1 MAKKAFLLIL
11 GILAGIAI
19 QAQSA
24 DDFLKKAIEKNKSY
38 NDISVIF
45 NYQMINS
52 SACIYENINGY
63 ASMKGG
69 SYIMNI
75 DGQEM
80 ICDGTTLWTHLIDD
94 EEVMISE
101 VTDENNTS
109 PIAIIDSFSQ
119 NITASFV
126 ESDNPDI
133 KIIEV
138 KENEGNTF
146 ETVRLHFDI
155 KDLNIKK
162 VHIIVGDGN
171 EFIYEITD
179 FKTNQNLPDSMFTFD
194 ESMHPNVEVIDM
206 R

>member
-1 MAKKAFLLIL
+1 MARKTFLLIL
-11 GILAGIAI
+11 GILASII
-19 QAQSA
+19 MQAQSA
-24 DDFLKKAIEKNKSY
+24 DDFLKQAIEKNKSY

-45 NYQMINS
+45 NYQMINN
-52 SACIYENINGY
+52 SAGIYENINGY
-63 ASMKGG
+63 ASMKGD
-69 SYIMNI
+69 SYIMNV

-80 ICDGTTLWTHLIDD
+80 ICDGTTLWTYLVDD

-101 VTDENNTS
+101 VTDDSNTS

-138 KENEGNTF
+138 KENEGDTF
-146 ETVRLHFDI
+146 ETVRLYFDI

-194 ESMHPNVEVIDM
+194 ETMHPNVEVIDM

>member
-1 MAKKAFLLIL
+1 MVKKAFLLIL
-11 GILAGIAI
+11 GILASII
-19 QAQSA
+19 MQAQSA
-24 DDFLKKAIEKNKSY
+24 DEFLKQAIEKNKSY

-52 SACIYENINGY
+52 SAGIYENINGY

-101 VTDENNTS
+101 VTDDSNSS

-119 NITASFV
+119 DITASFV

-138 KENEGNTF
+138 KENKGDTF
-146 ETVRLHFDI
+146 ETVRLYFDI

-162 VHIIVGDGN
+162 VHVIVGDGN

-179 FKTNQNLPDSMFTFD
+179 FKTNQNLPDNMFIFD
-194 ESMHPNVEVIDM
+194 ENLYPNVEVIDM

>member
-1 MAKKAFLLIL
+1 MVKKAFLLIL
-11 GILAGIAI
+11 GILASIAI

-24 DDFLKKAIEKNKSY
+24 DEFLKQAIEKNKSY
-38 NDISVIF
+38 NDISIIF
-45 NYQMINS
+45 NYQMINN
-52 SACIYENINGY
+52 SAGIYENINGY
-63 ASMKGG
+63 ASMKGD
-69 SYIMNI
+69 SYIMNV

-80 ICDGTTLWTHLIDD
+80 ICDGTTLWTYLVDD

-101 VTDENNTS
+101 VTDDSNTS

-126 ESDNPDI
+126 ESDNHDI

-138 KENEGNTF
+138 RENEGDTF
-146 ETVRLHFDI
+146 EKATLHFNI

-194 ESMHPNVEVIDM
+194 ETMHPNVEVIDM

>member
-1 MAKKAFLLIL
+1 MVKRAFLLIF
-11 GILAGIAI
+11 GILASIAI

-24 DDFLKKAIEKNKSY
+24 DNFLKQAIEKNKSY

-45 NYQMINS
+45 NYQMINN
-52 SACIYENINGY
+52 SAGLYENINGY

-80 ICDGTTLWTHLIDD
+80 ICDGTTLWTHLVDD

-101 VTDENNTS
+101 VTDDNNSS
-109 PIAIIDSFSQ
+109 PIAIIDAFSQ

-146 ETVRLHFDI
+146 ETVRLYFNI

-179 FKTNQNLPDSMFTFD
+179 FKTNQNLPDNMFIFD
-194 ESMHPNVEVIDM
+194 ENLYPNVEVIDM

>member
-1 MAKKAFLLIL
+1 MVRKTFLLIF
-11 GILAGIAI
+11 GILASIAI

-24 DDFLKKAIEKNKSY
+24 DEFLKQAIEKNKSY
-38 NDISVIF
+38 NDISIIF
-45 NYQMINS
+45 NYQMINN
-52 SACIYENINGY
+52 SAGIYENINGY
-63 ASMKGG
+63 ASMKGD
-69 SYIMNI
+69 SYIMNV
-75 DGQEM
+75 DGQKM
-80 ICDGTTLWTHLIDD
+80 ICDGTTLWTYLVDD

-101 VTDENNTS
+101 VTDDSNTS

-133 KIIEV
+133 KIIEI
-138 KENEGNTF
+138 KENEGDTF
-146 ETVRLHFDI
+146 EKVRLHFDI

-179 FKTNQNLPDSMFTFD
+179 FKTNQNLPDNMFIFD
-194 ESMHPNVEVIDM
+194 ENLYPNVEVIDM

>member
-1 MAKKAFLLIL
+1 MARKTFLLIL
-11 GILAGIAI
+11 GILASII
-19 QAQSA
+19 MQAQSA
-24 DDFLKKAIEKNKSY
+24 DEFLKQAIEKNKSY

-52 SACIYENINGY
+52 SAGIYENINGY

-101 VTDENNTS
+101 VTDDSNSS

-138 KENEGNTF
+138 KENEGDTF

-162 VHIIVGDGN
+162 VHVIVGDGN

-194 ESMHPNVEVIDM
+194 ETMHPNVEIIDM

>member
-1 MAKKAFLLIL
+1 MVKKAFLLIF
-11 GILAGIAI
+11 GILASIAVH
-19 QAQSA
+19 AQSA
-24 DDFLKKAIEKNKSY
+24 DEFLKQAIEKNKSY

-52 SACIYENINGY
+52 SAGIYENINGY

-101 VTDENNTS
+101 VTDDNNSS
-109 PIAIIDSFSQ
+109 PIAIIDAFSQ

-138 KENEGNTF
+138 KENEGDTF

-179 FKTNQNLPDSMFTFD
+179 FKTNQNLPDNMFIFD
-194 ESMHPNVEVIDM
+194 ENLYPHVEVIDM

>member
-1 MAKKAFLLIL
+1 MARKTFLLIL
-11 GILAGIAI
+11 GILASIIMQG
-19 QAQSA
+19 QSA
-24 DDFLKKAIEKNKSY
+24 DEFLKQAIEKNKSY

-52 SACIYENINGY
+52 SAGIYENINGY

-101 VTDENNTS
+101 VTDDSNSS

-119 NITASFV
+119 NITASFI

-138 KENEGNTF
+138 KENEGDTF

-155 KDLNIKK
+155 KDLDIKK
-162 VHIIVGDGN
+162 VHVIVGDGN

-194 ESMHPNVEVIDM
+194 ETMHPNVEIIDM

>member
-1 MAKKAFLLIL
+1 MIL
-11 GILAGIAI
+11 GILASII
-19 QAQSA
+19 MQAQSA
-24 DDFLKKAIEKNKSY
+24 DEFLKQAIEKNKSY

-52 SACIYENINGY
+52 SAGIYENINGY

-101 VTDENNTS
+101 VTDDSNSS

-138 KENEGNTF
+138 KENEGDTF

-162 VHIIVGDGN
+162 VHVIVGDGN

-194 ESMHPNVEVIDM
+194 ETMHPNVEIIDM

>member
-1 MAKKAFLLIL
+1 MAIKTFLLIL
-11 GILAGIAI
+11 GILASII
-19 QAQSA
+19 MQAQSA

-45 NYQMINS
+45 NYQMINN
-52 SACIYENINGY
+52 SAGVYENINGY

-80 ICDGTTLWTHLIDD
+80 VCDGTTLWTHLVDD

-138 KENEGNTF
+138 KENEGDTF
-146 ETVRLHFDI
+146 ETVRLYFDI

-179 FKTNQNLPDSMFTFD
+179 FKTNQNLPDNMFIFD
-194 ESMHPNVEVIDM
+194 ENLYPNVEVIDM

>member
-1 MAKKAFLLIL
+1 MVKKAFLLIF
-11 GILAGIAI
+11 GILASIAVH
-19 QAQSA
+19 AQSA
-24 DDFLKKAIEKNKSY
+24 DEFLKQAIEKNKSY

-45 NYQMINS
+45 NYQMINNS
-52 SACIYENINGY
+52 DGIYENINGY

-101 VTDENNTS
+101 VTDDNNSS
-109 PIAIIDSFSQ
+109 PIAIIDAFSQ

-138 KENEGNTF
+138 KENEGDTF
-146 ETVRLHFDI
+146 ETVRLYFNI

-162 VHIIVGDGN
+162 VHVIVGDGN

-194 ESMHPNVEVIDM
+194 KTMHPNVEIIDM

>member
-1 MAKKAFLLIL
+1 MARKTFLLIL
-11 GILAGIAI
+11 GILASIAI

-45 NYQMINS
+45 NYQMINN
-52 SACIYENINGY
+52 SAGVYENINGY

-80 ICDGTTLWTHLIDD
+80 ICDGTTLWTHLVDD

-138 KENEGNTF
+138 EENEGNTF

-179 FKTNQNLPDSMFTFD
+179 FKTNQNLPDNMFIFD
-194 ESMHPNVEVIDM
+194 ENLYPNVEVIDM

>member
-1 MAKKAFLLIL
+1 MVKKAFLLIL
-11 GILAGIAI
+11 GILASIIMQG
-19 QAQSA
+19 QSA
-24 DDFLKKAIEKNKSY
+24 DEFLKQAIEKNKSY

-45 NYQMINS
+45 NYQMINN
-52 SACIYENINGY
+52 SAGVYENINGY

-80 ICDGTTLWTHLIDD
+80 ICDGTTLWTHLVDD

-138 KENEGNTF
+138 KENEGDTF
-146 ETVRLHFDI
+146 ETVRLYFDI

-194 ESMHPNVEVIDM
+194 ETMHPNVEVIDM

>member
-1 MAKKAFLLIL
+1 MARKTFLLIL
-11 GILAGIAI
+11 GILASII
-19 QAQSA
+19 MQAQSA
-24 DDFLKKAIEKNKSY
+24 DEFLKQAIEKNKSY

-52 SACIYENINGY
+52 SAGIYENINGY

-101 VTDENNTS
+101 VTDDSNSS

-119 NITASFV
+119 NITASFI

-138 KENEGNTF
+138 KENEGDTF

-155 KDLNIKK
+155 KDLDIKK
-162 VHIIVGDGN
+162 VHVIVGDGN

-194 ESMHPNVEVIDM
+194 ETMHPNVEIIDM

>member
-1 MAKKAFLLIL
+1 MVERAFLLIL
-11 GILAGIAI
+11 GILASIAI

-24 DDFLKKAIEKNKSY
+24 DEFLKKASEKNKSY

-52 SACIYENINGY
+52 SAGVYENINGY

-138 KENEGNTF
+138 KETEGDTF
-146 ETVRLHFDI
+146 EKVRLHFDI

-179 FKTNQNLPDSMFTFD
+179 FKTNLNLPDSMFTFD
-194 ESMHPNVEVIDM
+194 ETMHPNVEVIDM

>member
-1 MAKKAFLLIL
+1 MARKTFLLIL
-11 GILAGIAI
+11 GILASII
-19 QAQSA
+19 MQAQSA

-45 NYQMINS
+45 NYQMINN
-52 SACIYENINGY
+52 SAGVYENINGY

-80 ICDGTTLWTHLIDD
+80 VCDGTTLWTHLVDD

-138 KENEGNTF
+138 KENEGDTF
-146 ETVRLHFDI
+146 ETVRLYFDI

-179 FKTNQNLPDSMFTFD
+179 FKTNQNLPDNMFIFD
-194 ESMHPNVEVIDM
+194 ENLYPNVEVIDM

>member
-1 MAKKAFLLIL
+1 MVRKTFLLIF
-11 GILAGIAI
+11 GILASIAI

-24 DDFLKKAIEKNKSY
+24 DEFLKQAIEKNKSY
-38 NDISVIF
+38 NDISIIF
-45 NYQMINS
+45 NYQMINN
-52 SACIYENINGY
+52 SAGIYENINGY
-63 ASMKGG
+63 ASMKGD
-69 SYIMNI
+69 SYIMNV
-75 DGQEM
+75 DGQKM
-80 ICDGTTLWTHLIDD
+80 ICDGTTLWTYLVDD

-101 VTDENNTS
+101 VTDDSNTS

-126 ESDNPDI
+126 ESDNHDI

-138 KENEGNTF
+138 RENEGDTF
-146 ETVRLHFDI
+146 EKARLHFNI

-194 ESMHPNVEVIDM
+194 ETMHPNVEVIDM

>member
-1 MAKKAFLLIL
+1 MVKKAFLLIL
-11 GILAGIAI
+11 GILANIAI

-24 DDFLKKAIEKNKSY
+24 DEFLKQAIEKNKSY
-38 NDISVIF
+38 NDISIIF
-45 NYQMINS
+45 NYQMINN
-52 SACIYENINGY
+52 SAGIYENINGY
-63 ASMKGG
+63 ASMKGD
-69 SYIMNI
+69 SYIMNV

-80 ICDGTTLWTHLIDD
+80 ICDGTTLWTYLVDD

-101 VTDENNTS
+101 VTDDSNTS

-126 ESDNPDI
+126 ESDNHDI

-138 KENEGNTF
+138 RENEGDTF
-146 ETVRLHFDI
+146 EKAILHFNI

-179 FKTNQNLPDSMFTFD
+179 FKTNQNLPDNMFIFD
-194 ESMHPNVEVIDM
+194 ENLYPNVEVIDM

>member
-1 MAKKAFLLIL
+1 MVKRAFLLIL
-11 GILAGIAI
+11 GILASIAI

-24 DDFLKKAIEKNKSY
+24 DEFLKKAIERNKSY

-45 NYQMINS
+45 NYQMINN
-52 SACIYENINGY
+52 SAGVYENINGY

-80 ICDGTTLWTHLIDD
+80 ICDGTTLWTHLVDD

-119 NITASFV
+119 NITASFG

-138 KENEGNTF
+138 KENEGDTF
-146 ETVRLHFDI
+146 EKVRLHFDN

-179 FKTNQNLPDSMFTFD
+179 FKTNLNLPDSMFTFD
-194 ESMHPNVEVIDM
+194 ETIHPNVEVIDM

>member
-1 MAKKAFLLIL
+1 MVKKAFLLIF
-11 GILAGIAI
+11 GILASIAVH
-19 QAQSA
+19 AQSA
-24 DDFLKKAIEKNKSY
+24 DEFLKQAIEKNKSY

-45 NYQMINS
+45 NYQMINNS
-52 SACIYENINGY
+52 DGIYENINGY
-63 ASMKGG
+63 ASMKGS
-69 SYIMNI
+69 SYVMNI

-80 ICDGTTLWTHLIDD
+80 ICDGTTLWTHLVDD

-101 VTDENNTS
+101 VTDDSNAT

-119 NITASFV
+119 NITASFG
-126 ESDNPDI
+126 ESDNPVI

-138 KENEGNTF
+138 KENEGDTF

-162 VHIIVGDGN
+162 VHIIIGDGN
-171 EFIYEITD
+171 EFIYEITN
-179 FKTNQNLPDSMFTFD
+179 FTTNQNLPDSMFTFD
-194 ESMHPNVEVIDM
+194 ETMHPNVEIIDM

>member
-1 MAKKAFLLIL
+1 MARKTFLLIL
-11 GILAGIAI
+11 GILASII
-19 QAQSA
+19 MQAQSA

-45 NYQMINS
+45 NYQMINN
-52 SACIYENINGY
+52 SAGVYENINGY

-80 ICDGTTLWTHLIDD
+80 VCDGTTLWTHLVDD

-109 PIAIIDSFSQ
+109 PSAIIDSFSQ

-138 KENEGNTF
+138 KENEGDTF
-146 ETVRLHFDI
+146 ETVRLYFDI

-179 FKTNQNLPDSMFTFD
+179 FKTNQNLPDNMFIFD
-194 ESMHPNVEVIDM
+194 ENLYPNVEVIDM